1 MSLQEKLKRVFADA
15 AGVAPDQVQVEVP
28 PDPTL
33 GDFAFPCFSLAKQ
46 HKKAPGQI
54 SSDLAGKLSSPL
66 VRSAKAAGPYVNVF
80 VTVQALADALTL
92 SPALQTP
99 ETILVES
106 PSPNTNK
113 PLHLG
118 HVRNMLLGNAV
129 TALLRKR
136 GHKALRMDIV
146 NDRGVHIC
154 KSMLAYE
161 RWGGGETPA
170 STNMKSDH
178 FCGHYYVVFAK
189 EAEKDATLE
198 SQAQE
203 MLRAWEAGDPHVRA
217 LWEKMRAW
225 CLEGFAQTY
234 KDFAVHIDQA
244 HYESDIYQ
252 LGKDVVREGLER
264 GIFKKD
270 EKGAVYADVPGG
282 QKFVQRADGTSIY
295 ITQDLALAK
304 IRFAQFHMDRLVYVV
319 GNEQNHHFT
328 SLFSIFSQ
336 LGYTFAA
343 RCYHLSYG
351 MISLPEGKMKSREG
365 TVVDADDLRAKMI
378 ELAAEE
384 VARRFPDLSVSEL
397 EHRAQ
402 AIGMGALVFYVLK
415 FDPSK
420 DFVYD
425 PKESISFTGDT
436 GPYVMYTYARIS
448 SIFRKGAVQAIL
460 GADAS
465 VLEHDLERQLLAK
478 LVQYPSVVASAADQY
493 RPSSLAQYLL
503 ELARLTNAYYHDVHV
518 LVPNENLKFARA
530 WLLTQV
536 QQVLADGLGLL
547 GVSVLDEM

>member
-1 MSLQEKLKRVFADA
+1 M
-15 AGVAPDQVQVEVP
+15 
-28 PDPTL
+28 
-33 GDFAFPCFSLAKQ
+33 
-46 HKKAPGQI
+46 
-54 SSDLAGKLSSPL
+54 
-66 VRSAKAAGPYVNVF
+66 
-80 VTVQALADALTL
+80 TVQALADALTI
-92 SPALQTP
+92 SPAPQTP

-217 LWEKMRAW
+217 LWEKMRTW

-503 ELARLTNAYYHDVHV
+503 ELARLTNAYYHDVQV